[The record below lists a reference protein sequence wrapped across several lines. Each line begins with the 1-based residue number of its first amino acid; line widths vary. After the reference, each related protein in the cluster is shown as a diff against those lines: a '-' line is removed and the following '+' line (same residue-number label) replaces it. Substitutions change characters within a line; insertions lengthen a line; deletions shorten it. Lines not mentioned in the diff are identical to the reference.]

1 MRRKLEK
8 RWLTCHNK
16 KLAKLIKNPQ
26 LLYIGY
32 TLFLLYFTYLYKGK
46 TFQHHITPL
55 SRESTMVV
63 ANKLQWVVGMNSGLD
78 YPKDPNKFISIF
90 LLYHELEFENFCFT
104 LPCHSQLTK
113 QCLNP
118 QVGAHV
124 VSVDPACHHHVFEC
138 EKIRAPDAAFGYPF
152 QQSSRTD
159 TLKILQNTF

>member
-1 MRRKLEK
+1 MNYFENPVAECNLLKIGCYKSNLPNIKDVNVIYPKKKMRRKLEK
-8 RWLTCHNK
+8 RWLMWHNK
-16 KLAKLIKNPQ
+16 KLAKLIKNHQ

-90 LLYHELEFENFCFT
+90 HLYHELVFENFCFT

-113 QCLNP
+113 
-118 QVGAHV
+118 
-124 VSVDPACHHHVFEC
+124 
-138 EKIRAPDAAFGYPF
+138 
-152 QQSSRTD
+152 
-159 TLKILQNTF
+159 

>member
-8 RWLTCHNK
+8 RWLTWHNK

-63 ANKLQWVVGMNSGLD
+63 ANKLQ
-78 YPKDPNKFISIF
+78 
-90 LLYHELEFENFCFT
+90 
-104 LPCHSQLTK
+104 
-113 QCLNP
+113 
-118 QVGAHV
+118 
-124 VSVDPACHHHVFEC
+124 
-138 EKIRAPDAAFGYPF
+138 
-152 QQSSRTD
+152 
-159 TLKILQNTF
+159 